1 MSPNPD
7 FDPLAQLN
15 AVETVAHDTAL
26 NMVKMSAWMIEVSQE
41 VQRLRQSSDAQ
52 LNIIQQLLEVNRFL
66 DLRLKA
72 LESAE

>member
-66 DLRLKA
+66 DQRLKA